1 MLMPLCFRRT
11 TLLLENG
18 KMKRYLFCCLRGGD
32 CEIDVHGRR
41 KCNFCRYQKCLLTG
55 MSTKPKHEVPQ
66 VPKANGSKQE
76 ENCSSSSE
84 VEMEIESQDVNEERT
99 NQTTTIATRA
109 SQFAS
114 TSDTFKI
121 TFSTPPLNILSS
133 EIEKVKHIKQ
143 LYHIQCELDPIKATE
158 FIPILEA
165 TRRGQSY
172 DKRLVVFSEKVFTI
186 TF

>member
-1 MLMPLCFRRT
+1 
-11 TLLLENG
+11 
-18 KMKRYLFCCLRGGD
+18 MKRYLFCCLRGGE

-55 MSTKPKHEVPQ
+55 MSTKPKSEVSQ
-66 VPKANGSKQE
+66 LTQANGSKQE

-84 VEMEIESQDVNEERT
+84 VEMEIESQDVNEDKT
-99 NQTTTIATRA
+99 NQTTTIATLA

-114 TSDTFKI
+114 TSGNFKI
-121 TFSTPPLNILSS
+121 TFSAPPLNILSS

-172 DKRLVVFSEKVFTI
+172 DKRLVVFSEKVFKISFLMQTN
-186 TF
+186 